1 MHFPQ
6 PFTHK
11 IFDMNDI
18 HLCIATG
25 QNAANFIP
33 LKQLG
38 AQEVWILETPSMKQ
52 SRSGANLTQALKPYV
67 PTVHCLEF
75 DDSSPQAIVKAAAA
89 LAANKLDGRNVVF
102 HITGGTKQMVLAI
115 HQELSL
121 LATGSGHYRTLYADT
136 NHLKLDWMGDTPAQQ
151 PMQDVLT
158 LQDLLLLRGYRI
170 TSDTRPAKD
179 QQRAAARSA
188 VSRNMGEQAHNLG
201 KFFSTLAYKANLAS
215 DGSLQQQFDYP
226 PGGAAAKM
234 LKLAADK
241 GLVRWSTGDYDIEFL
256 DTDSARFFAGGW
268 AEEYVFLKLT
278 GLLTPGQYAMSLSV
292 SQNQTKTSN
301 EIDAIA
307 VKNNRALLIECK
319 SGKQTKAQESIYKL
333 GQVVK
338 QIGGLMA
345 KGLYISAQSLSDT
358 DRQRATEYGIDVLAA
373 DELPQLSTYLRNWIK
388 A

>member
-1 MHFPQ
+1 M
-6 PFTHK
+6 TEL
-11 IFDMNDI
+11 

-38 AQEVWILETPSMKQ
+38 AQEVWILETPAMKQ
-52 SRSGANLTQALKPYV
+52 QRSGANLAQALKPYV
-67 PTVHCLEF
+67 ANVRCIDF
-75 DDSSPQAIVKAAAA
+75 DDSSPRAIVEGAAA
-89 LAANKLDGRNVVF
+89 LAANKLDGRHVVF
-102 HITGGTKQMVLAI
+102 HITGGTKLMVLAI

-121 LATGSGHYRTLYADT
+121 LASGTGSYRTLYADT
-136 NHLKLDWMGDTPAQQ
+136 QHLTLDWMDDHPTQQ

-170 TSDTRPAKD
+170 ANDTRAAKD
-179 QQRAAARSA
+179 QQRAAVRAA
-188 VSRNMGEQAHNLG
+188 VSRTMGEQAKDLG
-201 KFFSTLAYKANLAS
+201 GFFSAMAYKANLAC
-215 DGSLQQQFDYP
+215 DAGSLQQQFDYP
-226 PGGAAAKM
+226 PGGAAAKL
-234 LKLAADK
+234 LKQAADK
-241 GLVRWSTGDYDIEFL
+241 GLVQWAAGQYDITFA

-278 GLLTPGQYAMSLSV
+278 GLLAQGQYAMNVKV
-292 SQNQTKTSN
+292 SQAQSKSGN
-301 EIDAIA
+301 EIDAMA

-338 QIGGLMA
+338 QVGGLMA
-345 KGLYISAQSLSDT
+345 KGLYVSAQRVSDT
-358 DRQRATEYGIDVLAA
+358 DRQRAKEYGIDVLAG
-373 DELPQLSTYLRNWIK
+373 DELPQLSAYLRDWCK

>member
-1 MHFPQ
+1 
-6 PFTHK
+6 
-11 IFDMNDI
+11 
-18 HLCIATG
+18 
-25 QNAANFIP
+25 
-33 LKQLG
+33 
-38 AQEVWILETPSMKQ
+38 
-52 SRSGANLTQALKPYV
+52 
-67 PTVHCLEF
+67 
-75 DDSSPQAIVKAAAA
+75 
-89 LAANKLDGRNVVF
+89 
-102 HITGGTKQMVLAI
+102 
-115 HQELSL
+115 
-121 LATGSGHYRTLYADT
+121 
-136 NHLKLDWMGDTPAQQ
+136 
-151 PMQDVLT
+151 MQDVLN

-170 TSDTRPAKD
+170 TNDTRPAKD
-179 QQRAAARSA
+179 QQRAAVRSA

-241 GLVRWSTGDYDIEFL
+241 GLVRWSSGDYDIEFL

-278 GLLTPGQYAMSLSV
+278 GLLTPGQYAMNLSV

-319 SGKQTKAQESIYKL
+319 SGKQTKAQDSLYKL

-345 KGLYISAQSLSDT
+345 KGLYISAQGLSDT

-373 DELPQLSTYLRNWIK
+373 DELPQLSTYLRSWAK